1 MEETAIIDLLQQVP
15 THTLPMDQ
23 VISSV
28 CGKSEIEITNK
39 ERIIFSSRLKY
50 MDSVQKKYESDLGK
64 TTTIIQL
71 KKR

>member
-1 MEETAIIDLLQQVP
+1 MKETAIINLLQQVP

-71 KKR
+71 KTK